1 MPEDTSADSS
11 SARTSSGVGRRV
23 MRFGRAGLGP
33 FHSPERLVGQL
44 RADKPNLSTED
55 QVERLISWHCA
66 QGAAQGAVSGVGGIV
81 VLPVTLPLSLL
92 AGGVIQARLAY
103 AIALVY
109 GHDLDSEQTRERV
122 AACLIGAGKSSASA
136 ASIASPR
143 MITQAVRKRLTRRVG
158 AAVLTKVGGE
168 GAARLLPVF
177 GAATAGAVDYA
188 FTRGVAKRAVQE
200 FKPPGV
206 ATT

>member
-1 MPEDTSADSS
+1 MLAGQFSGMADDTS
-11 SARTSSGVGRRV
+11 SAVGRRV
-23 MRFGRAGLGP
+23 MHFGRAGLGP

-44 RADKPNLSTED
+44 RKDKPNLSTEE
-55 QVERLISWHCA
+55 QVERLVSWHCA

-103 AIALVY
+103 AVALVY
-109 GHDLDSEQTRERV
+109 GHDLDAPRTREQV
-122 AACLIGAGKSSASA
+122 AACLLGAGRSSATA
-136 ASIASPR
+136 AGVASPR
-143 MITQAVRKRLTRRVG
+143 VISQAVRKRLSRRVG

-188 FTRGVAKRAVQE
+188 FTRGVAKRAVAA
-200 FKPPGV
+200 FKPAV